1 MNILIQPQIRNFKIQ
16 PGTIHYAIV
25 YLQQRCPKLEN
36 FELTGSIDV
45 IPDFFIPVFSYF
57 PNLVKINLSGNV
69 IDDRAFE
76 TIGIYCQN
84 LQHLNVSGS
93 TIQDGGLR
101 DLSKSPQNIPR
112 CKKLKYINLLKT
124 KVSKEA
130 VGSLLYYHPLVT
142 DIHFEDI
149 IGAFAEVENLA
160 AENCNK
166 TQFIVMGVSGVDEH
180 QVKSYRA
187 MKKET

>member
-1 MNILIQPQIRNFKIQ
+1 MNNLIESEDYLKTEGPFKVWPARLLEELYEILCRKRCSSYYLNILIQPQIRNFKIQ

-84 LQHLNVSGS
+84 LQHLNASGS

-112 CKKLKYINLLKT
+112 CKKLK
-124 KVSKEA
+124 
-130 VGSLLYYHPLVT
+130 
-142 DIHFEDI
+142 
-149 IGAFAEVENLA
+149 
-160 AENCNK
+160 
-166 TQFIVMGVSGVDEH
+166 
-180 QVKSYRA
+180 
-187 MKKET
+187 